1 MHYTCG
7 MKTGASGP
15 DLLQLYSF
23 FIFRYFDMHLF
34 SVNFVLKISP
44 KLLYLET

>member
-1 MHYTCG
+1 MHYTCD

-23 FIFRYFDMHLF
+23 FIFGYFDMHLF
-34 SVNFVLKISP
+34 CVSFVSKISTE
-44 KLLYLET
+44 LLYLET

>member
-1 MHYTCG
+1 MHYTCD

-34 SVNFVLKISP
+34 SVSFVSKISP
-44 KLLYLET
+44 ELLYLET